1 LAPAETDPS
10 AIATDPNVSV
20 PDLIYSGSSD
30 WVTLPTDHQIP
41 IYDGLDSK
49 CKTFVSI
56 IGGAI
61 VILRIPTLIVIL
73 VRQHRQ
79 EELRLRVRSNRRVYL
94 QFLIHG

>member
-1 LAPAETDPS
+1 MAPAETDPS

-73 VRQHRQ
+73 GSQFP
-79 EELRLRVRSNRRVYL
+79 LRISEFR
-94 QFLIHG
+94 G